1 LIFSLPAASP
11 SATFEVGHG
20 SSVFRER

>member
-1 LIFSLPAASP
+1 LIFSLPVASP